1 MPKAPQKKT
10 NSVAKDAA
18 DPISRRT
25 SKDTDSSSR
34 RSSKDPKLSHLYTDD
49 NPETTIHGTGFKDEA
64 AAKTTFDLISKRSL
78 LYQFQTV
85 NTMWHR
91 ANGHPHKTKNMEA
104 AMKLFREW
112 LDVTYPEATAKLR
125 AKGFKP
131 LLSKNCV
138 KKYLP
143 RIRECKLDGMDKAL
157 EFAEKYVDLAPR
169 KKLANV
175 LFDNGQPKEPDMEK
189 VRYDTLDKLVED
201 GKEISGGWE
210 NEEVWEE
217 KKKVTDEVVRLIAW
231 AWCPI
236 QERSLP

>member
-1 MPKAPQKKT
+1 MPKAPQKKI
-10 NSVAKDAA
+10 NSAA
-18 DPISRRT
+18 
-25 SKDTDSSSR
+25 KDTDPITKR
-34 RSSKDPKLSHLYTDD
+34 NSKDPKLSHLYTDD

-64 AAKTTFDLISKRSL
+64 AARTTFELIGRRSL

-91 ANGHPHKTKNMEA
+91 ANGHPHKTKDMEA

-112 LDVTYPEATAKLR
+112 LDVTYPEATAKLK

-143 RIRECKLDGMDKAL
+143 QIRECRLEGMDEAL
-157 EFAEKYVDLAPR
+157 AFAERYIDLPPR

-175 LFDNGQPKEPDMEK
+175 LFDNKQPKEPDMEK
-189 VRYDTLDKLVED
+189 VRYDTLNELVKD
-201 GKEISGGWE
+201 GKEVSSGWE
-210 NEEVWEE
+210 SEEIWADKKQVTEEVI
-217 KKKVTDEVVRLIAW
+217 RFIAW
-231 AWCPI
+231 AWSPI
-236 QERSLP
+236 QERNLP